1 MTTVSKVHLIF
12 KTHLDLGF
20 TDYAANVL
28 HQYFEDFIPKAL
40 TTAETLRQRGDEIRF
55 VWTTG
60 SWLIYEFLEQ
70 SAPAERRRMEN
81 AIMAGDIVWH
91 GLPFTFHSE
100 LVDPDLFH
108 FGLGLAQ
115 RLDQRFGRKT
125 TAAKMTDVPG
135 HTRGIVPLLAEAGIR
150 FLHIGVNEAS
160 TPPDVPPVFR
170 WRDEASN
177 SEIMVMYQH
186 TYGTTATVPNLDEA
200 LTFAH
205 TNDNHGPQTPAQVE
219 TVYTDLSAE
228 FPTAQIRAA
237 TLDDFAHA
245 LERVRADL
253 PMITGEIGDSWIHGV
268 GTDPLKV
275 SRYRALCRLR
285 RRWVIQVQ
293 TDADKAALDPFSRIL
308 LCVPEHTWG
317 MDEKT
322 HLDDYSHYSR
332 PQFEEMEKDERAR
345 RFAASW
351 AEQRAYVDAA
361 VEALGE
367 AWAEEAR
374 QALAELVPDEPDISG
389 YSDVTDHVEP
399 FETSHFRL
407 DFDRDSGAITS
418 LVEKADGIT
427 WATPSQ
433 PLGWLRYQTFNAD
446 DYTRFL
452 DQYLARRP
460 DWSIPDFSKPGLET
474 AEGESRF
481 WQPVCTAI
489 LHRVSAVGDHF
500 VLRFASLLEP
510 IQQYGCPARFTLNL
524 TLPQAEPMIFF
535 DLAWFDKAA
544 NRQPEALWFSFA
556 PPIADPQGWRLHKL
570 GAWIDPLDVMSRGN
584 RTLHAIDSGVVYT
597 DEKRSFVIESLD
609 GPLVA
614 PGAPS
619 LLNFH
624 NAHPSPGGGMHFNLY
639 NNVWGTN
646 FPMWYADNAHF
657 RFLWR
662 RENPRQGFGK

>member
-28 HQYFEDFIPKAL
+28 RQYFEEFIPQAL
-40 TTAETLRQRGDEIRF
+40 TTAETLRQREDGMRF

-70 SAPAERRRMEN
+70 SAPAERRRMEA
-81 AIMAGDIVWH
+81 AIAAGDIVWH

-100 LVDPDLFH
+100 LVDPDLFR
-108 FGLGLAQ
+108 FGLGLSQ

-125 TAAKMTDVPG
+125 IAAKMTDVPG
-135 HTRGIVPLLAEAGIR
+135 HTRGIVPMLAEAGIR

-160 TPPDVPPVFR
+160 TPPDVPPTFR
-170 WRDEASN
+170 WRDEASGAD
-177 SEIMVMYQH
+177 ITVMYQH
-186 TYGTTATVPNLDEA
+186 TYGASATVPNLDEA

-219 TVYTDLSAE
+219 AVYAHLRQEFPSAE
-228 FPTAQIRAA
+228 IRAA

-245 LERVRADL
+245 LDRVRADL
-253 PMITGEIGDSWIHGV
+253 PVITGEIGDSWIHGA
-268 GTDPLKV
+268 GSDPLKMG
-275 SRYRALCRLR
+275 RYRALCRLR
-285 RRWVIQVQ
+285 RDWIAQAETEAEQ
-293 TDADKAALDPFSRIL
+293 IALDKFSRIL

-332 PQFEEMEKDERAR
+332 PQFEEFKGSERAQ

-351 AEQRAYVDAA
+351 AEQRAYVDTAID
-361 VEALGE
+361 ALGDTVFTR
-367 AWAEEAR
+367 EAR
-374 QALAELVPDEPDISG
+374 QALAQLVPAEPDLTG
-389 YSDVTDHVEP
+389 YADVTTHSHP
-399 FETSHFRL
+399 FETTHFRL
-407 DFDRDSGAITS
+407 DFDEDSGAITS
-418 LVEKADGIT
+418 LVAKADGST

-433 PLGWLRYQTFNAD
+433 PVGWLRYQSFNAA
-446 DYTRFL
+446 DYARFL

-474 AEGESRF
+474 AKGESRF
-481 WQPVCTAI
+481 WQPVCVAI
-489 LHRVSAVGDHF
+489 LHSADNIGDY
-500 VLRFASLLEP
+500 FALKFTSPPEAV
-510 IQQYGCPARFTLNL
+510 QRYGCPARFTLSL
-524 TLPQAEPMIFF
+524 TLPHTAPEIAF
-535 DLAWFDKAA
+535 DLRWFDKAA
-544 NRQPEALWFSFA
+544 NRQPEAIWFSFA
-556 PPIADPQGWRLHKL
+556 PPIANPYGWKLHKL
-570 GAWIDPLDVMSRGN
+570 GAWIDPLDVVSRGN
-584 RTLHAIDSGVVYT
+584 RTLHAIDSSVTYVG
-597 DEKRSFVIESLD
+597 DNRSFIIESLD
-609 GPLVA
+609 APLVA
-614 PGAPS
+614 PGAPT

-646 FPMWYADNAHF
+646 FPMWYADDALF
-657 RFLWR
+657 RFQWR
-662 RENPRQGFGK
+662 REIPRE

>member
-1 MTTVSKVHLIF
+1 MTPVSKVHLIF

-28 HQYFEDFIPKAL
+28 RQYFEDFIPKAL
-40 TTAETLRQRGDEIRF
+40 TTAEVLRRSEGEIRF
-55 VWTTG
+55 LWTTG

-81 AIMAGDIVWH
+81 AIVAGDIVWH

-100 LVDPDLFH
+100 LVDPDLFR
-108 FGLGLAQ
+108 FGLGLSQ

-125 TAAKMTDVPG
+125 VAAKMTDVPG

-170 WRDEASN
+170 WRDEASD
-177 SEIMVMYQH
+177 SEIMVMFQH
-186 TYGTTATVPNLDEA
+186 TYGTTATIPGLDEA

-205 TNDNHGPQTPAQVE
+205 TNDNHGPQTPAQVDA
-219 TVYTDLSAE
+219 VYAHLREE
-228 FPTAQIRAA
+228 FPAAQIRAA
-237 TLDDFAHA
+237 TLDDFAHV
-245 LERVRADL
+245 LEQVRAEL
-253 PMITGEIGDSWIHGV
+253 PVISDEIGDSWIHGV

-285 RRWVIQVQ
+285 RHWVAQAEVK
-293 TDADKAALDPFSRIL
+293 ADEAALDRFSRIL

-332 PQFEEMEKDERAR
+332 PQFEEMEKGERAR

-361 VEALGE
+361 IEALGE
-367 AWAEEAR
+367 RPWATEAR
-374 QALAELVPDEPDISG
+374 QALTELVPVEPNLNS
-389 YSDVTDHVEP
+389 YADVTDHLEP
-399 FETSHFRL
+399 FETTHFRL
-407 DFDRDSGAITS
+407 DFDQDSGAITS
-418 LVEKADGIT
+418 LVEKATDVT
-427 WATPSQ
+427 WATPLQ
-433 PLGWLRYQTFNAD
+433 PMAWLRYQSFNVT
-446 DYTRFL
+446 DYVRFL

-460 DWSIPDFSKPGLET
+460 DWSIPDFSKPGLEQ
-474 AEGESRF
+474 ADGESRF

-489 LHRVSAVGDHF
+489 LHRVDAVGTHF
-500 VLRFASLLEP
+500 VLKFASPPEAV
-510 IQQYGCPARFTLNL
+510 QRYGCPARFILSL
-524 TLPQAEPMIFF
+524 TLPQAEPVISF
-535 DLAWFDKAA
+535 DLVWFEKPA
-544 NRQPEALWFSFA
+544 NRQPEAIWFSFA
-556 PPIADPQGWRLHKL
+556 PPLADPRGWRLHKL
-570 GAWIDPLDVMSRGN
+570 GTWIDPLDVVSRGN
-584 RTLHAIDSGVVYT
+584 RTLHAIEDVVTYVDDT
-597 DEKRSFVIESLD
+597 CSFAIESLD
-609 GPLVA
+609 APLVA

-624 NAHPSPGGGMHFNLY
+624 NGYPSSGGGMHFNLY

-646 FPMWYADNAHF
+646 FPMWYADDAHF
-657 RFLWR
+657 FFVWR
-662 RENPRQGFGK
+662 KEDPRG

>member
-1 MTTVSKVHLIF
+1 MTAISKVHLIF

-28 HQYFEDFIPKAL
+28 RQYFEEFIPQAL
-40 TTAETLRQRGDEIRF
+40 STAERLRQREDAIRF

-70 SAPAERRRMEN
+70 SAPAERRRMEE
-81 AIMAGDIVWH
+81 AIGAGDIVWH

-100 LVDPDLFH
+100 LVDPDLFR
-108 FGLGLAQ
+108 FGLGLSQ

-125 TAAKMTDVPG
+125 VAAKMTDVPG

-160 TPPDVPPVFR
+160 TPPDVPPIFR
-170 WRDEASN
+170 WRDEATD

-186 TYGTTATVPNLDEA
+186 TYGTTATVPGLDEA

-219 TVYTDLSAE
+219 TIYAHLRQEFPSAE
-228 FPTAQIRAA
+228 IHAA

-245 LERVRADL
+245 LERIRADL
-253 PMITGEIGDSWIHGV
+253 PVITGEIGDSWIHGV

-285 RRWVIQVQ
+285 RDWVSGAK
-293 TDADKAALDPFSRIL
+293 TEADKTTLDRFSRIL

-332 PQFEEMEKDERAR
+332 PQFEKMLQSERAQ

-361 VEALGE
+361 IEALGDSR
-367 AWAEEAR
+367 WAAEAR
-374 QALAELVPDEPDISG
+374 QALTELAPVEPDLSG
-389 YSDVTDHVEP
+389 YIDVTEHLEP
-399 FETSHFRL
+399 FETPHFRI

-418 LVEKADGIT
+418 LVAKVEDET

-433 PLGWLRYQTFNAD
+433 PLGWLRYQTFNAA
-446 DYTRFL
+446 DYARFL

-460 DWSIPDFSKPGLET
+460 DWSIPDFSKPGLEQ

-481 WQPVCTAI
+481 WQPVCVAI
-489 LHRVSAVGDHF
+489 LHRVDAVGDHF
-500 VLRFASLLEP
+500 VLQFAAPPEAV
-510 IQQYGCPARFTLNL
+510 QDYGCPARFILSL
-524 TLPQAEPMIFF
+524 TLVQAEPVISF
-535 DLAWFDKAA
+535 DLVWFDKAA
-544 NRQPEALWFSFA
+544 NRQPEAIWFSFA
-556 PPIADPQGWRLHKL
+556 PPITEPHGWQLHKL
-570 GAWIDPLDVMSRGN
+570 GAWIDPLDVVSRGN
-584 RTLHAIDSGVVYT
+584 RTLHALDGGVAYA
-597 DEKRSFVIESLD
+597 DDQHSFVIESLD
-609 GPLVA
+609 APLVA

-624 NAHPSPGGGMHFNLY
+624 NGQPSPGGGIHFNLY

-657 RFLWR
+657 RFRWR
-662 RENPRQGFGK
+662 SQNRPG